1 MTHKLDRSVVT
12 ATSAPSGNQIWLS
25 LFSRSVFT
33 FQKNVN
39 TPFFFFVNHLFFFF
53 SGLFDWKKDKN
64 FFARFEEPVS
74 PERDSSTDDGELTC
88 FRQTS
93 SFCFYP
99 HCFLIFQQ
107 ECAGTQTRAR
117 VCMCD
122 LNDDRQMLASD
133 SQINN

>member
-12 ATSAPSGNQIWLS
+12 ATSAPSGNQIWVS

-33 FQKNVN
+33 FQKNVS
-39 TPFFFFVNHLFFFF
+39 TPFF
-53 SGLFDWKKDKN
+53 SGLFDWKKDRN

-88 FRQTS
+88 FQQTS

-107 ECAGTQTRAR
+107 ECAGTQTCAR